1 MPAADQIA
9 RERRL
14 IAALQKVAAARMRL
28 RFGGPASGDAH
39 ALLEDARPVSGPVSE
54 EDGPASARSHDGASA
69 RATSIAAGVA
79 IHRVLED
86 LNLESDPQPELARQR
101 ARLQGLVCAAG
112 SAEEFDGGSGVA
124 GPALWDAAL
133 ERAYALLDRF
143 AAGFLARRLWEIG
156 PHIVARELEV
166 WLPGSAGAPEGEG
179 LAAPVRYIAGAID
192 LVYRDPSDGEWVVAD
207 YKTDR
212 VAWRRERDEPADC
225 DKPDSQRPGAGST
238 DLESRAASY
247 TSQGAVYT
255 RAVQQ
260 ALGLDRLPRF
270 ELWFLEA
277 DVVVVPAVR

>member
-1 MPAADQIA
+1 M
-9 RERRL
+9 
-14 IAALQKVAAARMRL
+14 
-28 RFGGPASGDAH
+28 
-39 ALLEDARPVSGPVSE
+39 
-54 EDGPASARSHDGASA
+54 
-69 RATSIAAGVA
+69 
-79 IHRVLED
+79 
-86 LNLESDPQPELARQR
+86 
-101 ARLQGLVCAAG
+101 CAAG

-212 VAWRRERDEPADC
+212 VASRREPDHSDHSDHSDGS
-225 DKPDSQRPGAGST
+225 DKPDSQQPGSVQT
-238 DLESRAASY
+238 DLDSRAAAY
-247 TSQGAVYT
+247 ISQGAVYT

-260 ALGLDRLPRF
+260 ALGLGRLPRF
-270 ELWFLEA
+270 ELWFLDA
-277 DVVVVPAVR
+277 DVVVAPGAASAGR